1 MLTKWLGSVTR
12 GKMTKRTIAL
22 TLSHD
27 SVLLVRLHPEPLFL
41 RRSPAAVR
49 ASAQVIA
56 SLLDQAGGAG
66 AQVHVVLNP
75 SLVTQLQIRKT
86 CRSQITRWQGSAMG
100 HQGSG
105 E

>member
-41 RRSPAAVR
+41 REACHGQSEWPKV
-49 ASAQVIA
+49 VA
-56 SLLDQAGGAG
+56 SLLEQAGGFG
-66 AQVHVVLNP
+66 AQVQVVLNAA
-75 SLVTQLQIRKT
+75 L
-86 CRSQITRWQGSAMG
+86 RSDA
-100 HQGSG
+100 
-105 E
+105 